1 MRDGSRTSICPAG
14 TGNLVRDMP
23 TLSIIT
29 PTFNRAAYLERC
41 YRSLESQ
48 TNHDFEWILVDD
60 GSTDQT
66 ADVVKDFQSG
76 QFNIQFLRK
85 ENGGK
90 HTALNAAHPYITGRY
105 VLILDS
111 DDALTSSAVQTVL
124 DAWAKF
130 DQNPGI
136 GIVTFLKGTDEAHP
150 VCEVADYGV
159 PVDIMRYPR
168 IRHIRT
174 DCCEVIRAELF
185 KKYPFPVFEGERFL
199 SESVLWDQVSFTHKC
214 VYQHEVIYL
223 CEYLEGGLTKSGR
236 ALRLRNPRGGMF
248 TSNLRMDRKN
258 SLKGRIKNGFLYTCY
273 GKCAGVS
280 LKEIVR
286 NSRAP
291 ALAVICMPWGNA
303 LRFLWNRR
311 SK

>member
-1 MRDGSRTSICPAG
+1 
-14 TGNLVRDMP
+14 MP
-23 TLSIIT
+23 TLTIIT
-29 PTFNRAAYLERC
+29 PTFNRAAYLEHC

-48 TNHDFEWILVDD
+48 TSYDFEWILVDD
-60 GSTDQT
+60 GSTDKT
-66 ADVVKDFQSG
+66 PEIVKTFQPER
-76 QFNIQFLRK
+76 FPIRLVRK

-90 HTALNAAHPYITGRY
+90 HTALNAAHPYIQGKY

-111 DDALTSSAVQTVL
+111 DDYLTESAVQTVL
-124 DAWAKF
+124 DAWKQHE
-130 DQNPGI
+130 QNQEV
-136 GIVTFLKGTDEAHP
+136 GIVTFLKGTDAGHP
-150 VCEVADYGV
+150 VCEATEYGV
-159 PVDIMRYPR
+159 PVDIMRNHR
-168 IRHIRT
+168 IRHLRT

-185 KKYPFPVFEGERFL
+185 KKYPFPEFDGERFL
-199 SESVLWDQVSFTHKC
+199 AESALWDQVSFTHKC
-214 VYQHEVIYL
+214 VYQPDVIYI

-236 ALRLRNPRGGMF
+236 AMRLHNPRGGMF

-258 SLKGRIKNGFLYTCY
+258 YLKDRIKNGLLYTCY

-280 LKEIVR
+280 LKDIVR

>member
-1 MRDGSRTSICPAG
+1 
-14 TGNLVRDMP
+14 MP
-23 TLSIIT
+23 TLTIIT
-29 PTFNRAAYLERC
+29 PTYNRATYLGRC
-41 YRSLESQ
+41 FQSLQAQSC
-48 TNHDFEWILVDD
+48 HDFEWILVDD

-66 ADVVKDFQSG
+66 ADVVKAFQTE
-76 QFNIQFLRK
+76 QFRIQFLRK

-111 DDALTSSAVQTVL
+111 DDVLTSSAVQTVL
-124 DAWAKF
+124 DAWAEF
-130 DQNPGI
+130 DQNPEI
-136 GIVTFLKGTDEAHP
+136 GIVTFLKGTDESHP

-174 DCCEVIRAELF
+174 DCCEVIRTELF

-214 VYQHEVIYL
+214 VYQPEVIYL

-258 SLKGRIKNGFLYTCY
+258 SLKGRIKNGLLYTCY
-273 GKCAGVS
+273 GMTAGIHCKDS
-280 LKEIVR
+280 IR
-286 NSRAP
+286 SSRAP
-291 ALAVICMPWGNA
+291 LLAAFCAPAGH
-303 LRFLWNRR
+303 FLSHYW
-311 SK
+311 KKM

>member
-1 MRDGSRTSICPAG
+1 
-14 TGNLVRDMP
+14 MP

-29 PTFNRAAYLERC
+29 PTFNRAAYLEHC

-48 TNHDFEWILVDD
+48 TNSDFEWILVDD
-60 GSTDQT
+60 GSTDET
-66 ADVVKDFQSG
+66 PEIVKTFRPER
-76 QFNIQFLRK
+76 FPIRLVRK

-90 HTALNAAHPYITGRY
+90 HTALNAAHPYIQGKY

-111 DDALTSSAVQTVL
+111 DDYLTESAVQTVL
-124 DAWAKF
+124 DAWKQYE
-130 DQNPGI
+130 QNQEV
-136 GIVTFLKGTDEAHP
+136 GIVTFLKGIDAAHP
-150 VCEVADYGV
+150 VCEAAEYGV
-159 PVDIMRYPR
+159 PVDIMRYHR

-185 KKYPFPVFEGERFL
+185 KKYPFPEYEGERFL
-199 SESVLWDQVSFTHKC
+199 AESALWDQVSFTHKC
-214 VYQHEVIYL
+214 VYQPDVIYI

-236 ALRLRNPRGGMF
+236 AMRLRNPRGGMF

-258 SLKGRIKNGFLYTCY
+258 YLKDRIKNGLLYTCY

-280 LKEIVR
+280 LKDIIR

-291 ALAVICMPWGNA
+291 ALAMICMPLGVIL
-303 LRFLWNRR
+303 LRQWKNELV
-311 SK
+311 

>member
-1 MRDGSRTSICPAG
+1 M
-14 TGNLVRDMP
+14 RDMP

-66 ADVVKDFQSG
+66 ADVVKAFQTE
-76 QFNIQFLRK
+76 QFRIQFLRK

-111 DDALTSSAVQTVL
+111 DDVLTSSAVQTVV
-124 DAWAKF
+124 DAWKRY
-130 DQNPGI
+130 DQDPEI
-136 GIVTFLKGTDEAHP
+136 GIVTFLKGTDEGHP

-185 KKYPFPVFEGERFL
+185 KKYPFPEYEGERFL
-199 SESVLWDQVSFTHKC
+199 AESALWDQVSFTHKC
-214 VYQHEVIYL
+214 VYQPDVIYI

-258 SLKGRIKNGFLYTCY
+258 SLKGRIKNGLLYACY
-273 GKCAGVS
+273 GKRAGIR
-280 LKEIVR
+280 LKDLIR
-286 NSRAP
+286 ACRAP
-291 ALAVICMPWGNA
+291 LLAAICIPVG
-303 LRFLWNRR
+303 FLFFYRWEKSSN
-311 SK
+311 KQ